1 MSKLRVA
8 GSKSRCQQGEP
19 QGAGV
24 PPSGGCGTPGPVA
37 ASPQALPPRRHGPLV
52 CRLCVWNL
60 SLPFFIRTLLG
71 GHPGSSPH
79 LESFNLFPPAKS
91 FLAMQGR
98 IRRFQELGRGDLWR
112 PLCSLLQ
119 GPLAVPP
126 GSGAPLTSVPHSGWA
141 SRACRRPQG
150 SRCRLWK
157 VRERGGVG
165 VTSAPHR
172 APISSPPVIPVGH
185 QDRRRV
191 HRGPACHLRPPAA
204 VWGHSAA
211 RPTCP
216 QPMRPRGRH
225 RDPGSPFECEPC
237 RKCDFGAFASRLD
250 PVPRGGV
257 LSVAH
262 DAARPRSEEVAGHS
276 PLCQAHRAPGARTAA
291 RSPGEALLPTAA
303 SPRGPQGT
311 VPGARSGRSPETRP
325 PCPLSV
331 PQPVPEKTVQQ
342 FSGWCRPVI
351 GHRRSGTTPVLW
363 RRGVGGTPP
372 QWTPQRQRP
381 DLGSWQGTL
390 FPSVPT
396 KTGS

>member
-37 ASPQALPPRRHGPLV
+37 ASHQALAPRRHGPLI

-60 SLPFFIRTLLG
+60 SLPFFIRTLLVD
-71 GHPGSSPH
+71 HPGSSPH
-79 LESFNLFPPAKS
+79 LESFNLFPPARS

-98 IRRFQELGRGDLWR
+98 IRRLQELGRGDLWW

-191 HRGPACHLRPPAA
+191 HHGPACHLRPPAA

-216 QPMRPRGRH
+216 QPARPRGRH
-225 RDPGSPFECEPC
+225 RDPESPFECEPC
-237 RKCDFGAFASRLD
+237 RKRDFGAFASHAWT
-250 PVPRGGV
+250 PSP
-257 LSVAH
+257 
-262 DAARPRSEEVAGHS
+262 VAGS
-276 PLCQAHRAPGARTAA
+276 SQWRTM
-291 RSPGEALLPTAA
+291 RL
-303 SPRGPQGT
+303 
-311 VPGARSGRSPETRP
+311 GR
-325 PCPLSV
+325 V
-331 PQPVPEKTVQQ
+331 
-342 FSGWCRPVI
+342 
-351 GHRRSGTTPVLW
+351 
-363 RRGVGGTPP
+363 
-372 QWTPQRQRP
+372 
-381 DLGSWQGTL
+381 
-390 FPSVPT
+390 
-396 KTGS
+396 

>member
-79 LESFNLFPPAKS
+79 LESFNLFPPARS

-216 QPMRPRGRH
+216 QPVRPRGRH

-237 RKCDFGAFASRLD
+237 RKCDFRAFASRLD

-257 LSVAH
+257 LSVAQ

>member
-1 MSKLRVA
+1 
-8 GSKSRCQQGEP
+8 
-19 QGAGV
+19 
-24 PPSGGCGTPGPVA
+24 
-37 ASPQALPPRRHGPLV
+37 
-52 CRLCVWNL
+52 
-60 SLPFFIRTLLG
+60 
-71 GHPGSSPH
+71 
-79 LESFNLFPPAKS
+79 
-91 FLAMQGR
+91 MQGR
-98 IRRFQELGRGDLWR
+98 IRRLQELGRGDLWR

-216 QPMRPRGRH
+216 QPVRPRGRH

-237 RKCDFGAFASRLD
+237 RKRDFRAFASRLD

-262 DAARPRSEEVAGHS
+262 DAARRRSEEVAGHS

-331 PQPVPEKTVQQ
+331 PQPIPEKTVQQ